1 MDKFLYLNELYDLYK
16 DLFTEKQQSYF
27 EDYYYENL
35 SLGEIAENH
44 KVTRNAVH
52 NQLKS
57 VEQKLTFYEET
68 LKLKEKKEQ
77 VKHLLKDKISD
88 KLLEKIEDI
97 L

>member
-68 LKLKEKKEQ
+68 LKLKAKKEQ